1 MPEPLSMRAFSR
13 LAEDGVPILDI
24 RPLAAYRHSH
34 VPGALSLPYSGS
46 GFLAQARDLLPPG
59 SRCLVLDDIPLL
71 TAAAVSALAEAGAV
85 VMGWLEGGTRA
96 WAAAGHD
103 TAAMAEWTPSRL
115 AEEIGQVE
123 LIDVREGWEVAS
135 GLIAGS
141 RHIPLAD
148 LPHRVRELSADATY
162 VMVCRTGARS
172 SYAQSYLGR
181 HRRRAINLE
190 GGIVAWQEAGYQVV
204 APGSGE
210 PEGSREEEGA
220 ER

>member
-1 MPEPLSMRAFSR
+1 MPEPLSVEAFSR
-13 LAEDGVPILDI
+13 LAADGVPILDI

-46 GFLAQARDLLPPG
+46 GFLAQAKDLLSPG

-71 TAAAVSALAEAGAV
+71 TSAAVAALAEAGAV
-85 VMGWLEGGTRA
+85 VLGWLEGGTRA
-96 WAAAGHD
+96 WADAGLA
-103 TAAMAEWTPSRL
+103 TAALAEWTPARL
-115 AEEIGQVE
+115 AAELAQVE

-135 GLIAGS
+135 GLIPGS

-148 LPHRVRELSADATY
+148 LSDRVRELSADATY

-181 HRRRAINLE
+181 HGRRAINLE

-204 APGSGE
+204 TPGSEQPDGT
-210 PEGSREEEGA
+210 REEEGA